1 MMKRDVEQELK
12 DNLDVCRQIAKSET
26 FAQHVYAALCNHQFY
41 PHNIDRLTYEPWSC
55 SWRYAGGMIAEIRN
69 TINHTHET
77 YIDWYCSGIIGE
89 ISYIPEGFVTP
100 DVNDVF
106 DSMGWDIV
114 EYDGPLEIS

>member
-55 SWRYAGGMIAEIRN
+55 SWRYAGEIIADIEQAGGDYMEYYCGGN
-69 TINHTHET
+69 EGTISPQVATMLQE
-77 YIDWYCSGIIGE
+77 
-89 ISYIPEGFVTP
+89 
-100 DVNDVF
+100 
-106 DSMGWDIV
+106 MGWTGKSWVD
-114 EYDGPLEIS
+114 